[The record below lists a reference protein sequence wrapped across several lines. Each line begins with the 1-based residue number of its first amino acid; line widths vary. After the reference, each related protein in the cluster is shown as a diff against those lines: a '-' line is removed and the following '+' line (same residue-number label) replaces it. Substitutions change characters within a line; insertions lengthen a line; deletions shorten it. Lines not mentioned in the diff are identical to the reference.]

1 MIRKCQW
8 RYKCN
13 VKADAMWNPE
23 KNHYSPGAACQWLF
37 DNCAGIRVDG
47 ENHFIIFQ
55 EMAAN
60 LQESGAQRSTV

>member
-13 VKADAMWNPE
+13 VKVDAMWNPE
-23 KNHYSPGAACQWLF
+23 KNRYSPGAACQWLF

-47 ENHFIIFQ
+47 EIHFIIFQ

-60 LQESGAQRSTV
+60 LQESGAQV